1 MNHRRE
7 GKMEI
12 ACCLCFHFFVV
23 QMNGLENGFELH
35 CILRYWTKEEE
46 KFKPIW
52 SYYGVLNSL
61 LWVILITESQFQST
75 ERYEF
80 QY

>member
-1 MNHRRE
+1 
-7 GKMEI
+7 MEI
-12 ACCLCFHFFVV
+12 ACCLCFLFFVV

-61 LWVILITESQFQST
+61 I
-75 ERYEF
+75 
-80 QY
+80 